1 MIDTEEAD
9 GDVYKMFL
17 GSFLEDMDNKLIR
30 GSMSTAALS
39 ASEADTPSLPPHSA
53 ADSAYHRWL

>member
-1 MIDTEEAD
+1 MVDTEGAD

-30 GSMSTAALS
+30 GSMSTAVLS
-39 ASEADTPSLPPHSA
+39 AFSPSAYSA
-53 ADSAYHRWL
+53 VDSAYNGFEGR